1 MGEVCNNAGCF
12 NSGMVSTLKIGLVL
26 QPCHMWFID
35 LACIKG
41 CSMAV
46 VTGALVARQLLER

>member
-12 NSGMVSTLKIGLVL
+12 NSGMVSTLKTGLVL
-26 QPCHMWFID
+26 QPCRMWFID
-35 LACIKG
+35 LASMER
-41 CSMAV
+41 CSMAL